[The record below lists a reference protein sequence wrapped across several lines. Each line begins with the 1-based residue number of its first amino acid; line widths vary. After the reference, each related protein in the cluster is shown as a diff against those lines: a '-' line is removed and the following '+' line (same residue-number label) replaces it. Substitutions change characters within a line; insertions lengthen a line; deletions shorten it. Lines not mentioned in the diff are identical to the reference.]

1 MGVSSDQEERRMSV
15 QEMNKIYQTMKCVGD
30 HAVAQSRRARIQS
43 QQYSQQYIDNQKIEF
58 ILENQKILGYRINP
72 YSLTRYELDAFYNQ
86 LYRELKEYYAQGY

>member
-30 HAVAQSRRARIQS
+30 HAVAQTRRARIQS
-43 QQYSQQYIDNQKIEF
+43 EQYRQQYIDNQKINI
-58 ILENQKILGYRINP
+58 ILENQKKFSFGINT
-72 YSLTRYELDAFYNQ
+72 YSLTRIELDVIYNN